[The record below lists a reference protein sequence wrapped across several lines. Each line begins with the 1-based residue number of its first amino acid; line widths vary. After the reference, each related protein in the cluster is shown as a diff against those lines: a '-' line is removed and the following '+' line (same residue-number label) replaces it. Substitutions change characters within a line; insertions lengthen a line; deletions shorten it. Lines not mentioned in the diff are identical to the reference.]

1 MRTTRTSILAVQRR
15 RQQPGGDVHHG
26 NYPVIRHPGR
36 ADDAQY
42 AQHPSFHRIGRGHY
56 AAFFQC
62 LETGFLADENLYT
75 VRVQALVKQMQ

>member
-1 MRTTRTSILAVQRR
+1 MPGESAGNEA
-15 RQQPGGDVHHG
+15 GGDVHDRDDPLIVHA
-26 NYPVIRHPGR
+26 GR

-42 AQHPSFHRIGRGHY
+42 AQHPSFHRLGRGHY